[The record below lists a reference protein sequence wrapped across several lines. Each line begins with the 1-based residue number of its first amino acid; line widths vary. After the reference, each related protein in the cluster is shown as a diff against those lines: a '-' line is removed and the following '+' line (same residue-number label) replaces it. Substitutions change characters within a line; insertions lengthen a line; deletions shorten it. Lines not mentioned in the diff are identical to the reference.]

1 MRNMRSQV
9 LRCLSVVGGQGIGI
23 GKRAYRAMVLE
34 PSGKLVP
41 RTFDVAEILAMP
53 EMHAR
58 DLISMSLQEVGVE
71 QEPEE
76 EYKDAEI
83 ERDNAWMG
91 SHVVEGRFNSMILD
105 RPIPLILPRGH
116 TILVAMGHIR
126 AVIASNQCVFF
137 DAHLPTVRLTIEE
150 IAAII
155 KGERKMAFELA
166 VLEAAV
172 KTLCE
177 RYQRRAR
184 LFCSSVDFMLSAGE
198 GEGAS
203 NPAESTK
210 YQQLL
215 AVRDGIS
222 SFTLKVD
229 DMINAFVELLE
240 NDQDMADLALSEKAT
255 NADVES
261 RHYQVELLFENY
273 HRQLTLIH
281 QQMVQL
287 ERRLKS
293 RQELEAMTLDVY
305 RNRLITLDVEMSMR
319 SIGLGLCTVMAGF
332 FGMNLHNGAEQ
343 FHPLAFYTIC
353 GGIGFSA
360 FSYYSKMLRELNSM
374 RASLSRKDDLFAWK
388 GIFENMSA
396 VERVIQNNMSSH
408 EIIPVRQVEN
418 ELRQLIG
425 HEVSPREAQ
434 IVHTILSRER
444 THKS

>member
-1 MRNMRSQV
+1 VYKALV
-9 LRCLSVVGGQGIGI
+9 LHQNGQLTP
-23 GKRAYRAMVLE
+23 KTYQ
-34 PSGKLVP
+34 
-41 RTFDVAEILAMP
+41 VAEILALP
-53 EMHAR
+53 DMHAR
-58 DLISMSLQEVGVE
+58 DLISMSIQEVILE
-71 QEPEE
+71 QEEE
-76 EYKDAEI
+76 EYKDAEV
-83 ERDNAWMG
+83 EEDNAWMG
-91 SHVVEGRFNSMILD
+91 SNVIDGRFKNMIMD
-105 RPIPLILPRGH
+105 RPIPLILPRGQS
-116 TILVAMGHIR
+116 ILVALGHIR
-126 AVIASNQCVFF
+126 AIIGTRQCVFF
-137 DAHLPTVRLTIEE
+137 DAHLPTVRLTIDE
-150 IAAII
+150 IADII

-166 VLEAAV
+166 VLEASV

-184 LFCSSVDFMLSAGE
+184 LFSSSVDFMLSAGE
-198 GEGAS
+198 GGM

-229 DMINAFVELLE
+229 DMINAFVELLD
-240 NDQDMADLALSEKAT
+240 NDQDMADLALSEKDE
-255 NADVES
+255 NADIES

-293 RQELEAMTLDVY
+293 RQELEAMSLDVY

-332 FGMNLHNGAEQ
+332 FGMNIHNGVEQ
-343 FHPLAFYTIC
+343 VHPFAFYGVC
-353 GGIGFSA
+353 GAIGLTA

-374 RASLSRKDDLFAWK
+374 REALSRKDDLFAWK

-396 VERVIQNNMSSH
+396 VERVIQNNIYSRDL
-408 EIIPVRQVEN
+408 IPVRQVEN

-434 IVHTILSRER
+434 IVHTILYRER
-444 THKS
+444 TTPSLKAK